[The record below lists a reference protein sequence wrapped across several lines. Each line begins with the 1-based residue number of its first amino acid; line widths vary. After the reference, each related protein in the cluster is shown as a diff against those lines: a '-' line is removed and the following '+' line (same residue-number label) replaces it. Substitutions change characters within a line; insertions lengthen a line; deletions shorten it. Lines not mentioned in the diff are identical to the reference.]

1 MKQLNLFSNMPD
13 DISAKTDSKSVRP
26 DASTSSA
33 ERQSLDSFVSK
44 QACPESIEGIEGHSL
59 VSKAK
64 PKKTITGHWVVF
76 IDGASRNN
84 PGPAGAGIYIIKDGE
99 EVFEYGYYLGKKT
112 NNQAEY
118 LAAVFGLYHI
128 REAMQSGETV
138 RLVSDSE
145 LVVKQ
150 LRGIYKVRHPELKP
164 LHQLALVLVGECN
177 ARVEH
182 VLRTENVEADRMANQ
197 GVNNKTRVPEYLVSF
212 LQNHGITL

>member
-1 MKQLNLFSNMPD
+1 MKQLNLFSKADEAEKPV
-13 DISAKTDSKSVRP
+13 KKSKS
-26 DASTSSA
+26 
-33 ERQSLDSFVSK
+33 
-44 QACPESIEGIEGHSL
+44 
-59 VSKAK
+59 
-64 PKKTITGHWVVF
+64 HWVVF

-99 EVFEYGYYLGKKT
+99 AVFERGYYLGKKT

-118 LAAVFGLYHI
+118 LAAVMGLYHI
-128 REAMQSGETV
+128 KEAQQPGETV

-164 LHQLALVLVGECN
+164 LHQLAVALVSECN

-182 VLRTENVEADRMANQ
+182 VLRTDNIEADRMANQ
-197 GVNNKTRVPEYLVSF
+197 GVNNKTAVPQAIVSF
-212 LQNHGITL
+212 LQNHGISI